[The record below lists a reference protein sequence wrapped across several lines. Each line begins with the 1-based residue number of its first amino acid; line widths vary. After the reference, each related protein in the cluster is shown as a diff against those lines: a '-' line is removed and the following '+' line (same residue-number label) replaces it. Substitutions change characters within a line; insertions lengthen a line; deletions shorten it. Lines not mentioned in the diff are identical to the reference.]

1 MQRLSKAISVTLSA
15 AIALGGCTTLT
26 PKARPQAGPLPPQ
39 WTSAAA
45 KPEAVSATA
54 WWEAFADPTL
64 QRLVAEGYD
73 GNIPFQQALLRV
85 TEARANARVT
95 LAQYLPN
102 LSAQAQAQYQ
112 RVLQGP
118 PLVGSFQQF
127 ITGGGGGTPTI
138 ITEDVQAFGG
148 FGPRVSWEIPLFGIL
163 PLAMRGAKLNKAIAA
178 EEVRAA
184 QVALVGDISQA
195 YIELRAAQNRWVAL
209 QRSLEVAEQLAGVL
223 EGAVASGFTAPV
235 DAADARRQAE
245 ITRARLPDVA
255 VQAYVARARLALLR
269 GLAPGVEDVA
279 LDAALQ
285 AGAAVPT
292 LAFPGPPAAPADLL
306 RLRPDVARAER
317 QALLAAVQVGVARHE
332 LLPKLTITGDVNFAR
347 NIIGSP
353 LPGQVGSLQVTPLFT
368 VPLFDWG
375 QRLAQARVRKSQF
388 EIALLEYRG
397 AVNQAVAEADQAL
410 VELEQ
415 AHARLQATQAA
426 EASAARLAEGARQ
439 AYAAGFRS
447 LRERLQVEQL
457 LQEAQLARIDAE
469 AAQAQASIAAYRA
482 FAGALAPPAQEQP
495 AATPISG

>member
-1 MQRLSKAISVTLSA
+1 MQRASKAISVSVSA
-15 AIALGGCTTLT
+15 ALALGGCTLT
-26 PKARPQAGPLPPQ
+26 PKAQPQAGPLPQQ
-39 WTSAAA
+39 WTAAAA
-45 KPEAVSATA
+45 KPEAASATA

-64 QRLVAEGYD
+64 QRLVAEGYE
-73 GNIPFQQALLRV
+73 GNISFQQALLRV
-85 TEARANARVT
+85 TEAGANARAT

-127 ITGGGGGTPTI
+127 ITGGGGTPTI
-138 ITEDVQAFGG
+138 ITEDQQFFGAFG
-148 FGPRVSWEIPLFGIL
+148 PSVSWEIPLFGLL
-163 PLAMRGAKLNKAIAA
+163 PLAARGAKLNKAIAA

-195 YIELRAAQNRWVAL
+195 YVDLRAAQNRWIAL

-223 EGAVASGFTAPV
+223 ESTVESGFTAPV

-269 GLAPGVEDVA
+269 GLAPGVDDPG
-279 LDAALQ
+279 LDTALQ
-285 AGAAVPT
+285 AAADVPT
-292 LAFPGPPAAPADLL
+292 VAFPAPPAAPADLL

-317 QALLAAVQVGVARHE
+317 QALLAAVQVGIARHE
-332 LLPKLTITGDVNFAR
+332 LLPKLTLAGDVNFAR

-353 LPGQVGSLQVTPLFT
+353 LPGQVGSLQVTPLLT

-375 QRLAQARVRKSQF
+375 QRLAQARARKSQF
-388 EIALLEYRG
+388 EVALLDYRN

-410 VELEQ
+410 LELQQ
-415 AHARLQATQAA
+415 AQARLAAAHAA
-426 EASAARLAEGARQ
+426 EASATRLADGARQ

-469 AAQAQASIAAYRA
+469 AAQAQASIATFRA
-482 FAGALAPPAQEQP
+482 FAGALEPPA
-495 AATPISG
+495 AATPAPAAS

>member
-1 MQRLSKAISVTLSA
+1 MPRLSKAIAVSVSA
-15 AIALGGCTTLT
+15 AVALGGCTLT
-26 PKARPQAGPLPPQ
+26 PKTKPQPGPLPQQ
-39 WTSAAA
+39 WTAAAA

-64 QRLVAEGYD
+64 QRLVAEGYE

-85 TEARANARVT
+85 TEARANARST

-127 ITGGGGGTPTI
+127 ITGAGGGIPTI
-138 ITEDVQAFGG
+138 ITEDQQFFGAFG
-148 FGPRVSWEIPLFGIL
+148 PSVSWEVPLFGL
-163 PLAMRGAKLNKAIAA
+163 LALAVRGAKLNKTIAA

-195 YIELRAAQNRWVAL
+195 YVDLRAAQNRWVVL
-209 QRSLEVAEQLAGVL
+209 QRSLQVAEQLAGVL
-223 EGAVASGFTAPV
+223 ESTVEIGFTAPV

-255 VQAYVARARLALLR
+255 IAAYVARARLALLR
-269 GLAPGVEDVA
+269 GLAPGVEDPA
-279 LDAALQ
+279 LDGALL
-285 AGAAVPT
+285 APAAVPT
-292 LAFPGPPAAPADLL
+292 LVFPAAPAAPADLL

-332 LLPKLTITGDVNFAR
+332 LLPKLTLAGDVNFAR

-353 LPGQVGSLQVTPLFT
+353 LPGQVGSLQVTPLLT

-375 QRLAQARVRKSQF
+375 QRLAQAQVRKSQF
-388 EIALLEYRG
+388 EVALLDYRNV
-397 AVNQAVAEADQAL
+397 VNQAVAEADQAL

-415 AHARLQATQAA
+415 AQARLSAAQRA
-426 EASAARLAEGARQ
+426 EASAERLGEGARQ
-439 AYAAGFRS
+439 AYEAGFRS

-457 LQEAQLARIDAE
+457 LLEAQLTRIDAE
-469 AAQAQASIAAYRA
+469 ASQAQASIATFRA
-482 FAGALAPPAQEQP
+482 FAGALEPATASRAAPTA
-495 AATPISG
+495 S